1 MTTTTNKAVI
11 IAEDT
16 NIDLNKSPTKLEKY
30 KEVIGT
36 YNLNNMLQKQH
47 VQMPR
52 SLMILLVT
60 SKQN

>member
-1 MTTTTNKAVI
+1 MTTTRNKAVI
-11 IAEDT
+11 IVEDT

-30 KEVIGT
+30 KEVIDT